1 VSNPFTALVVGSG
14 DMGSR
19 HARHW
24 RSAGAQLVGI
34 VDPDRARAEAMAT
47 ELNTTPF
54 AELEAALALKPSVVS
69 VCTPTFLH
77 APITLKALAGG
88 AHVLCEKPIALT
100 LADAQAMQAA
110 AAASGRELRIGF
122 MRRFDPAFEA
132 LRGAVASLGGP
143 LLMQASI
150 SAGVRPKVLM
160 HDAGANG
167 GPIIDMACHLFDL
180 WSHLTGAQPE
190 RIEAHGFTFA
200 RGKPEVARIANL
212 ALDSALVTLHYPG
225 GTAGQVQISWGLPAG
240 IAAREEHRYLGPEGL
255 VEMAWPGSMH
265 VHRGP
270 TSESWTNPGGDPW
283 ELEIAQFYREL
294 TVGAPQRVAGVEA
307 GIDALRVS
315 LAVLAASHRSVG

>member
-1 VSNPFTALVVGSG
+1 VSHPFTALVVGSG

-24 RSAGAQLVGI
+24 RTAGAQLVGV
-34 VDPDRARAEAMAT
+34 VDPDRSRAEAIAR
-47 ELNTTPF
+47 ELSTT
-54 AELEAALALKPSVVS
+54 AYADLDAALALQPSVVS

-77 APITLKALAGG
+77 APITLAALAAG

-100 LADAQAMQAA
+100 LADAQAMQNAA
-110 AAASGRELRIGF
+110 VASGRELRIGF

-132 LRGAVASLGGP
+132 LRGAVTSLGGP

-200 RGKPEVARIANL
+200 RGKPLVAHIREL
-212 ALDSALVTLHYPG
+212 ALDSALFTLRYPG
-225 GTAGQVQISWGLPAG
+225 GAAGQVQISWGLPAG
-240 IAAREEHRYLGPEGL
+240 IVAREEHRYMGPEGL
-255 VEMAWPGSMH
+255 VEMAWPGSMQI
-265 VHRGP
+265 HRGP
-270 TSESWTNPGGDPW
+270 ESESWTNPGGDPW
-283 ELEIAQFYREL
+283 EREIAQFYREL
-294 TVGAPQRVAGVEA
+294 TAGVPQLVAGVEA

-315 LAVLAASHRSVG
+315 LAVLAEAQRSID